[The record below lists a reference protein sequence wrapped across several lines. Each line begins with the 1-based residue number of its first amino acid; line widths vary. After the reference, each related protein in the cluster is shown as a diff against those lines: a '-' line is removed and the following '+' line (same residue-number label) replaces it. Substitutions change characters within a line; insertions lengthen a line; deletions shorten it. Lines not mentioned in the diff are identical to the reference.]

1 MGFSKDNLHR
11 EEKIVL
17 DLHPHWIMLAKG
29 VVLLIAAIVVGI
41 VLLLW
46 DTGTTNL
53 NRVTRGFGV
62 VLVIVALLYFLQ
74 RWIAWISTNFVVTND
89 RCIYREGIISKRGIE
104 IPLARIN
111 TVFFNQGIIDRMV
124 GAGTLTIESAGEHG
138 VQTFEDVRNPI
149 AVQQELYQ
157 QMEDNENRKFERVRA
172 PSTQLSVAD
181 EIAKLAALR
190 DQGHLTH
197 TEFDAQNAS
206 LLQQAP
212 PAAPPSAPPAI

>member
-1 MGFSKDNLHR
+1 VPFSQDNLHR

-29 VVLLIAAIVVGI
+29 VVILVAAILFGGFVQFG
-41 VLLLW
+41 LTL
-46 DTGTTNL
+46 TGTL
-53 NRVTRGFGV
+53 DSFASGMAAL
-62 VLVIVALLYFLQ
+62 LVIGALLYFLQ
-74 RWIAWISTNFVVTND
+74 RWIAWISTNFVVTTD

-104 IPLARIN
+104 IPLERIN
-111 TVFFNQGIIDRMV
+111 TVFFNQGIVDRMV

-157 QMEDNENRKFERVRA
+157 QMEDNENRKFDRVRSPA
-172 PSTQLSVAD
+172 TQLSVAD

-190 DQGHLTH
+190 DDGHITQA
-197 TEFDAQNAS
+197 EFESQKAA
-206 LLQQAP
+206 LLGQQP
-212 PAAPPSAPPAI
+212 PPVV